1 MVRWGI
7 IGLGNIAKRF
17 AKSLEH
23 EKDGTL
29 VAVAG
34 KTESKRIYFKETYK
48 NITAYES
55 YDKLFNDPN
64 VDAVYIALPHRF
76 HAKWSIR
83 GLNNGKSIL
92 CEKPSALE
100 FSELMRVLK
109 CAKRNKTFYMEA
121 IKTPF
126 VPMFDV
132 IKDVLKS
139 GVIGDIKS
147 IYAGFCSNVNVNVNK
162 DSYLYNEEDGGAT
175 LDVASYP
182 IAFVLGILDNKK
194 ILSIKKK
201 TKKKKFDEANIDVHF
216 EASINFEGDII
227 ANIEGGID
235 QEKERTAIIEG
246 SLGKMIVPIF
256 NRPENYKVLLND
268 GREYEE
274 KISLINDDMY
284 GEIHEVH
291 ECLKLGKIESDIF
304 TWNNSIQILRIIDH
318 IRDIN
323 KYS

>member
-17 AKSLEH
+17 SKSLEY
-23 EKDGTL
+23 EENGKL

-34 KTESKRIYFKETYK
+34 KTENKRTYFKETYK
-48 NITAYES
+48 DIKVYDS

-64 VDAVYIALPHRF
+64 IDAVYIALPHRF

-83 GLNNGKSIL
+83 GLNKGKAIL
-92 CEKPSALE
+92 CEKPSALNV
-100 FSELMRVLK
+100 SELDKVLK

-121 IKTPF
+121 MKTPF

-132 IKDVLKS
+132 IKDVLKN

-147 IYAGFCSNVNVNVNK
+147 IYAGFCSKPNVHIN
-162 DSYLYNEEDGGAT
+162 SYLYNEEDGGAT
-175 LDVASYP
+175 LDVGSYP

-201 TKKKKFDEANIDVHF
+201 TKKKKFNEANIDVHF
-216 EASINFEGDII
+216 EASISFEDDIV

-235 QEKERTAIIEG
+235 GEKERTAIIEG
-246 SLGKMIVPIF
+246 TLGKIHIPMF
-256 NRPENYKVLLND
+256 NRPQSYTVILND

-274 KISLINDDMY
+274 KLSLINDDMY

-291 ECLKLGKIESDIF
+291 ECLKMGKIESDIF
-304 TWNNSIQILRIIDH
+304 TWNNSIEILKIIDY

-323 KYS
+323 K

>member
-17 AKSLEH
+17 AKSLEY
-23 EKDGTL
+23 EKDGKL

-34 KTESKRIYFKETYK
+34 KTENKRMYFKEAYK
-48 NITAYES
+48 DVKVYES
-55 YDKLFNDPN
+55 YDELFNNQDI
-64 VDAVYIALPHRF
+64 DAVYIALPHRF

-83 GLNNGKSIL
+83 GLNKGKAIL
-92 CEKPSALE
+92 CEKPSTLNS
-100 FSELMRVLK
+100 SELGGILK

-121 IKTPF
+121 MKTPF
-126 VPMFDV
+126 VPMFDL

-139 GVIGDIKS
+139 GVIGDIKC
-147 IYAGFCSNVNVNVNK
+147 IYAGFCSKPNVDKN
-162 DSYLYNEEDGGAT
+162 SYLYNKEDGGAV

-182 IAFVLGILDNKK
+182 IAFVLGILNDKK
-194 ILSIKKK
+194 ILSINKKI
-201 TKKKKFDEANIDVHF
+201 KKKKFDEVSIDVHF
-216 EASINFEGDII
+216 EASIKFEGDVT

-235 QEKERTAIIEG
+235 GEKERTAIIEG
-246 SLGKMIVPIF
+246 TLGKMYIPIF
-256 NRPENYKVLLND
+256 NRPESYKVILND

-274 KISLINDDMY
+274 KLSLINDDMY

-291 ECLKLGKIESDIF
+291 KCLALGKIESDIF
-304 TWNNSIQILRIIDH
+304 TWNNSIEILKIIDH

>member
-17 AKSLEH
+17 AKSLEY
-23 EKDGTL
+23 EEDGKL
-29 VAVAG
+29 VAAAG
-34 KTESKRIYFKETYK
+34 KTESKRIYFKETYEDIK
-48 NITAYES
+48 VYDS
-55 YDKLFNDPN
+55 YDKLFNDPDI
-64 VDAVYIALPHRF
+64 DAVYIALPHRF

-83 GLNNGKSIL
+83 GLNKGKAIL
-92 CEKPSALE
+92 CEKPSALNV
-100 FSELMRVLK
+100 SELDRVLK

-121 IKTPF
+121 MKTPF

-132 IKDVLKS
+132 IKDVINS

-147 IYAGFCSNVNVNVNK
+147 IYAGFCSKANVDKN
-162 DSYLYNEEDGGAT
+162 SYLYNEEDGGAV

-201 TKKKKFDEANIDVHF
+201 TKKKKFNEVKIDVHF
-216 EASINFEGDII
+216 EASINFEGDIV

-235 QEKERTAIIEG
+235 NDKERTAIIEG
-246 SLGKMIVPIF
+246 TLGKMYIPIF
-256 NRPENYKVLLND
+256 NRPESYKVILND
-268 GREYEE
+268 EREYEE
-274 KISLINDDMY
+274 KLSIVNDDMY

-291 ECLKLGKIESDIF
+291 NCLKLGKIERDVF
-304 TWNNSIQILRIIDH
+304 TWNNSIEILKIIDH